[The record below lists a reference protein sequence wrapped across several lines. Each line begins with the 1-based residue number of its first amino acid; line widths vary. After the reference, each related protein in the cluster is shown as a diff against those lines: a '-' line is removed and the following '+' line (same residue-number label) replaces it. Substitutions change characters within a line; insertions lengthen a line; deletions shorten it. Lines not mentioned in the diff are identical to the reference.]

1 MLKLH
6 FIIKYYMLSFLLI
19 DSISGFVRIYLGIT
33 NPLFNIGYWI
43 RGPILILFIMY
54 YLNKLYKNNLFYD
67 ELLSLILF
75 LFFIFNTLVFY
86 IQSPSLE
93 MLIENFTYLLRFQF
107 LLFLYVFLKNR
118 MNLTLAFTR
127 KIISV
132 NFVFFVL
139 NLSIGFLFGLGLES
153 YRFQGTSK
161 GMFQGGIPFLS

>member
-67 ELLSLILF
+67 ELLSLILLYF
-75 LFFIFNTLVFY
+75 LF
-86 IQSPSLE
+86 
-93 MLIENFTYLLRFQF
+93 LIL
-107 LLFLYVFLKNR
+107 
-118 MNLTLAFTR
+118 
-127 KIISV
+127 
-132 NFVFFVL
+132 
-139 NLSIGFLFGLGLES
+139 
-153 YRFQGTSK
+153 
-161 GMFQGGIPFLS
+161 